1 MRLPLSFLLPRDTS
15 TQTPP
20 RTPARHSAT
29 LSAVLR
35 HGLTI
40 VALGCV
46 ALPAC
51 SQADARPVRRAM
63 QKVVVQPVR
72 VLTFGG
78 AILAT
83 QQKVLFTPYA
93 QLTRRPLAPSSWN
106 GDVDTLRKQETES
119 PHRWAAVMMET
130 SSLQI
135 SCSLGLLVRDPADP
149 SANGCGQSSAAID
162 FAMAWDRSRFDTP
175 PDWSDFWDVA
185 RHPGRRSLRRDPR
198 TTLEIAL
205 LADGV
210 SPDALYRVLNTQ
222 DGVDRAFRKLDQL
235 RPYIVW
241 WSTPEEAAR
250 ILKSGGAMMGSVPT
264 GEILSATQADRDR
277 FGLYWSQR
285 LQVTYAWG
293 VPKTSEQENV
303 ALALTAW
310 LEHPTQKQAFAN
322 AWPSLP
328 SLSEINAIPPESRHF
343 LPPIAVNDTFWSAH
357 LPALSARFEHW
368 ATGQ

>member
-1 MRLPLSFLLPRDTS
+1 MRLPLSFLLFRNVSPQTTPRI
-15 TQTPP
+15 
-20 RTPARHSAT
+20 PARRAST
-29 LSAVLR
+29 LPTFFR
-35 HGLTI
+35 HGLT
-40 VALGCV
+40 VFVLGSL
-46 ALPAC
+46 ALPAF
-51 SQADARPVRRAM
+51 SQAEARSVRRIHRT
-63 QKVVVQPVR
+63 VVQPVR
-72 VLTFGG
+72 ILTFGG
-78 AILAT
+78 AIAAV

-93 QLTRRPLAPSSWN
+93 HLIQHPLVPSSWD
-106 GDVDTLRKQETES
+106 GEIESLRKQETES
-119 PHRWAAVMMET
+119 PRRWAAVMMET
-130 SSLQI
+130 SSLQV
-135 SCSLGLLVRDPADP
+135 SCSLGLLVRDPAD
-149 SANGCGQSSAAID
+149 SSTNSCGQSSASID

-210 SPDALYRVLNTQ
+210 APDALYRVLNTQ

-250 ILKSGGAMMGSVPT
+250 ILKSGGALMGSVPT
-264 GEILSATQADRDR
+264 GEILSATPAERDR

-285 LQVTYAWG
+285 LEVNYAWG
-293 VPKTSEQENV
+293 VPKTSAQENT

-310 LEHPTQKQAFAN
+310 LEHSTQKQAFAN

-328 SLSEINAIPPESRHF
+328 SLSEINASSPDSRHF

-357 LPALSARFEHW
+357 LPTLSARFAHW
-368 ATGQ
+368 AENR

>member
-1 MRLPLSFLLPRDTS
+1 MVAAIRQGLTVFVLGSLVLSS
-15 TQTPP
+15 VTQAHA
-20 RTPARHSAT
+20 RPARRSHRT
-29 LSAVLR
+29 TVTPIR
-35 HGLTI
+35 I
-40 VALGCV
+40 
-46 ALPAC
+46 
-51 SQADARPVRRAM
+51 
-63 QKVVVQPVR
+63 
-72 VLTFGG
+72 LTFGG
-78 AILAT
+78 AIAAT

-93 QLTRRPLAPSSWN
+93 ELVKRPVSLTLWN
-106 GDVDTLRKQETES
+106 GDITWLRKLETDT
-119 PHRWAAVMMET
+119 PNRWAAVMMET

-149 SANGCGQSSAAID
+149 STNGCGQSSAAID

-210 SPDALYRVLNTQ
+210 PPDALYRVLDTQ

-235 RPYIVW
+235 RPYLVW

-250 ILKSGGAMMGSVPT
+250 ILTKGGALMGSVPT
-264 GEILSATQADRDR
+264 GEILSATPAERAR
-277 FGLYWSQR
+277 FGLYWPQR
-285 LQVTYAWG
+285 LQVNYAWG
-293 VPKTSEQENV
+293 VPKTSAQENT

-328 SLSEINAIPPESRHF
+328 SLAEINAGSPDTRH
-343 LPPIAVNDTFWSAH
+343 LAAPILVNDAFWSTH
-357 LPALSARFEHW
+357 LPALAERFEHW
-368 ATGQ
+368 AAER

>member
-1 MRLPLSFLLPRDTS
+1 MRLPLSLLSFRDASFKTPLRPRA
-15 TQTPP
+15 QRP
-20 RTPARHSAT
+20 SA
-29 LSAVLR
+29 LSAFFR
-35 HGLTI
+35 HGLT
-40 VALGCV
+40 ALVLGSMV
-46 ALPAC
+46 LPAF
-51 SQADARPVRRAM
+51 SQADARSIRRIHRT
-63 QKVVVQPVR
+63 VVQPVR
-72 VLTFGG
+72 ILTFGG
-78 AILAT
+78 AITAT

-93 QLTRRPLAPSSWN
+93 QLIKHPLTPSSWD
-106 GDVDTLRKQETES
+106 GEIDSLRKQETES

-149 SANGCGQSSAAID
+149 SPNGCGQSSASID

-222 DGVDRAFRKLDQL
+222 DGVERAFRKLDQL

-250 ILKSGGAMMGSVPT
+250 ILKSGGALMGSVPT
-264 GEILSATQADRDR
+264 GEILSAAQADRDR
-277 FGLYWSQR
+277 FGLYWPQR
-285 LQVTYAWG
+285 LQVNYAWG
-293 VPKTSEQENV
+293 VPKTSAEENT

-328 SLSEINAIPPESRHF
+328 SLAEINAGSPDSRHI
-343 LPPIAVNDTFWSAH
+343 LPPIAVNDTFWSSH
-357 LPALSARFEHW
+357 LSTLSARFERW
-368 ATGQ
+368 AEDR

>member
-1 MRLPLSFLLPRDTS
+1 MRLPLSFFLFRDAPLKTTRRS
-15 TQTPP
+15 
-20 RTPARHSAT
+20 PARR
-29 LSAVLR
+29 LSAMPAAR
-35 HGLTI
+35 RYGLTTL
-40 VALGCV
+40 VLGSLI
-46 ALPAC
+46 LPAA
-51 SQADARPVRRAM
+51 SPAGARVVRRIHRT
-63 QKVVVQPVR
+63 VVQPIR
-72 VLTFGG
+72 ILTFGG
-78 AILAT
+78 AITAT

-93 QLTRRPLAPSSWN
+93 QIIKHQLAPSSWD
-106 GDVDTLRKQETES
+106 GTVESLRKQETDS

-130 SSLQI
+130 SSLQV
-135 SCSLGLLVRDPADP
+135 SCSLGLLARDPADP
-149 SANGCGQSSAAID
+149 SPNGCGQSSASID

-210 SPDALYRVLNTQ
+210 TPDALYRVLNTQ
-222 DGVDRAFRKLDQL
+222 DGVERAFRKLDQL

-250 ILKSGGAMMGSVPT
+250 ILKSGGALMGSVPT
-264 GEILSATQADRDR
+264 GEILSAAQADRGR
-277 FGLYWSQR
+277 FGLYWPQR
-285 LQVTYAWG
+285 LQVNYAWG
-293 VPKTSEQENV
+293 VPKTSAEENT

-328 SLSEINAIPPESRHF
+328 SLAEINAGSPDSRRL
-343 LPPIAVNDTFWSAH
+343 LPPIAVNDTFWSTH
-357 LPALSARFEHW
+357 LSILSERFEHW
-368 ATGQ
+368 AAGP

>member
-1 MRLPLSFLLPRDTS
+1 MRLPLSLLSFRDASSQRPLRPRAQRPS
-15 TQTPP
+15 AL
-20 RTPARHSAT
+20 PAF
-29 LSAVLR
+29 LR
-35 HGLTI
+35 HGLT
-40 VALGCV
+40 ALVLGSMV
-46 ALPAC
+46 LPAF
-51 SQADARPVRRAM
+51 SQADARSIRRIHRT
-63 QKVVVQPVR
+63 VVQPVR
-72 VLTFGG
+72 ILTFGG
-78 AILAT
+78 AITAT

-93 QLTRRPLAPSSWN
+93 QLIKHSLAPASWD
-106 GDVDTLRKQETES
+106 GGIESLRKQETVA

-149 SANGCGQSSAAID
+149 SPNGCGQSSASID

-210 SPDALYRVLNTQ
+210 SPDSLYRVLNTQ
-222 DGVDRAFRKLDQL
+222 DGVERAFRKLDQL

-250 ILKSGGAMMGSVPT
+250 ILKSGGALMGSVPT
-264 GEILSATQADRDR
+264 GEILGAAQADRDR
-277 FGLYWSQR
+277 FGLYWPQR
-285 LQVTYAWG
+285 LQVNYAWG
-293 VPKTSEQENV
+293 VPKTSAEENT

-328 SLSEINAIPPESRHF
+328 SLAEINAGSPDSRHI
-343 LPPIAVNDTFWSAH
+343 LPPIAVNDTFWSSH
-357 LPALSARFEHW
+357 LSTLSARFERW
-368 ATGQ
+368 AEDR